1 MAEGQQGEQ
10 NIQEI
15 IKILKNKGMKSSELM
30 QLFGPMLGVSE
41 ASNNYDDLFAQYM
54 PTFGQINQSEPENSL
69 RRSIAAE
76 VMAGTPIWQIE
87 EGIANAISA
96 NDPGVSP
103 SARYEDYVGLAKT
116 LTNEYQNYNTQ
127 SSKPGNQ
134 SVFDKY
140 NIPTPEER
148 YTVENFFPKAMASLA
163 QIGKDNPRYKTGAV
177 GSGAVLPPRVTGSAA
192 SAPTTGMDA
201 QAILQKAQSAMN
213 KAENFTTGGKT
224 YTPEQLR
231 DGVIKQLESD
241 VKNQEKNTER
251 LKVLQDRWK
260 RQTGIQF
267 NAAEKE
273 WKAAGFDRNSYK
285 AAAKARFEFGGSQEE
300 YRAELNQI
308 EKEYKRKQDTYE
320 KLKKEKNN
328 PPTDLYTLLK
338 QTDKTYYDKQVAEG
352 KLESNFSLPSKD
364 GKPKYLPSASG
375 PGGYVG
381 PAGGESTMAR
391 TFDPY
396 EMQIR
401 QAVVPVLQQR
411 LDKSGRTPQMD
422 ALFRLAQSGLLD

>member
-1 MAEGQQGEQ
+1 MAKGQQGEQ

-15 IKILKNKGMKSSELM
+15 IRILKNKGMKSSELM
-30 QLFGPMLGVSE
+30 QLFGPMLGVGG

-54 PTFGQINQSEPENSL
+54 PTFMQVNQFEPEDSL

-87 EGIANAISA
+87 EGISNAITN

-127 SSKPGNQ
+127 SNKPGNQ

-140 NIPTPEER
+140 DIPTPEER

-163 QIGKDNPRYKTGAV
+163 QIGKDNPTYKLGAV
-177 GSGAVLPPRVTGSAA
+177 GSGAVLPPRVTGAAA
-192 SAPTTGMDA
+192 SAPTSNMDA
-201 QAILQKAQSAMN
+201 LAILQKAKEAMYN
-213 KAENFTTGGKT
+213 AENFTTGGKT

-241 VKNQEKNTER
+241 AEKQKTSIEGLNN
-251 LKVLQDRWK
+251 LQDKWK
-260 RQTGIQF
+260 RQTRTQVA
-267 NAAEKE
+267 AAEKE
-273 WKAAGFDRNSYK
+273 WKSAGFDRSSYR
-285 AAAKARFEFGGSQEE
+285 AAARERFEFGGSQEAYKADLE
-300 YRAELNQI
+300 WI
-308 EKEYKRKQDTYE
+308 DKEYNRKKDAYE
-320 KLKKEKNN
+320 KLKQKQKNV
-328 PPTDLYTLLK
+328 PTDYYTLLK
-338 QTDKTYYDKQVAEG
+338 ETNKPVYEQLLAEG
-352 KLESNFSLPSKD
+352 KLESNYSLPSKD
-364 GKPKYLPSASG
+364 GKPTYIPSASG

-391 TFDPY
+391 TYDPY
-396 EMQIR
+396 MMEIR
-401 QAVVPVLQQR
+401 KAVYPVLQQR

-422 ALFRLAQSGLLD
+422 ALFRLAQSGLID

>member
-1 MAEGQQGEQ
+1 MAKGQQSEQ
-10 NIQEI
+10 DVQEI
-15 IKILKNKGMKSSELM
+15 IRVLKNKGMKSSELM
-30 QLFGPMLGVSE
+30 QLFGPMLGVGG

-54 PTFGQINQSEPENSL
+54 PTFTQINQYEPEDSL

-87 EGIANAISA
+87 EGISNAITN

-116 LTNEYQNYNTQ
+116 LTNEYQSYNTQ

-140 NIPTPEER
+140 DIPTPDQR

-163 QIGKDNPRYKTGAV
+163 QIGKDNPTYKLGAV
-177 GSGAVLPPRVTGSAA
+177 GSGAVLPPRVTGAAA
-192 SAPTTGMDA
+192 SAPTSNMDA
-201 QAILQKAQSAMN
+201 LAILQKAQTAMA

-241 VKNQEKNTER
+241 VENQKENTKR
-251 LKVLQDRWK
+251 LKILQDKWK
-260 RQTGIQF
+260 RQTRTQF
-267 NAAEKE
+267 DAAEKE
-273 WKAAGFDRNSYK
+273 WKSAEFDKNSYT
-285 AAAKARFEFGGSQEE
+285 AAARTRFDFGGTAADYKQ
-300 YRAELNQI
+300 ELNRI
-308 EKEYKRKQDTYE
+308 EKEYNRKKNTYE

-338 QTDKTYYDKQVAEG
+338 ETNKPYYDEQVASG
-352 KLESNFSLPSKD
+352 KLESNYSLPSKD
-364 GKPKYLPSASG
+364 GKPTYIPSASG

-391 TFDPY
+391 TYDPY
-396 EMQIR
+396 MMEIR
-401 QAVVPVLQQR
+401 KAVYPVLQQR

-422 ALFRLAQSGLLD
+422 ALFRLAQSGLID

>member
-1 MAEGQQGEQ
+1 MADGQQGGQ
-10 NIQEI
+10 DVQEI
-15 IKILKNKGMKSSELM
+15 IRILKQKGMKSSDLM
-30 QLFGPMLGVSE
+30 QLFGPMLGVGG

-54 PTFGQINQSEPENSL
+54 PTFMQINQSEPEDSL

-87 EGIANAISA
+87 EGISNAITN

-116 LTNEYQNYNTQ
+116 LTNEYQSYNTQ

-140 NIPTPEER
+140 DIPTPDQR
-148 YTVENFFPKAMASLA
+148 YTIEQFFPDAMAQLSK
-163 QIGKDNPRYKTGAV
+163 IEKDNPTYKLGAV
-177 GSGAVLPPRVTGSAA
+177 GSGAVLPPRVTGAAA
-192 SAPTTGMDA
+192 SAPTSNMDA
-201 QAILQKAQSAMN
+201 LAILQKAQSAMN

-241 VKNQEKNTER
+241 VEKQEKNVER
-251 LKVLQDRWK
+251 LEVLQKRWK
-260 RQTGIQF
+260 RQTQTQL
-267 NAAEKE
+267 NAAAKE
-273 WKAAGFDRNSYK
+273 FKSAGFDKNSYT
-285 AAAKARFEFGGSQEE
+285 AAARARFEFGGTAAE
-300 YRAELNQI
+300 YKAELDWI
-308 EKEYKRKQDTYE
+308 EKEYNRKKNTYE
-320 KLKKEKNN
+320 KLDKQLKS

-338 QTDKTYYDKQVAEG
+338 ETDKPYYDERVASGE
-352 KLESNFSLPSKD
+352 LESNFSLPSKD
-364 GKPKYLPSASG
+364 GQSKYIPSASG

-391 TFDPY
+391 TYDPY
-396 EMQIR
+396 SMQIR
-401 QAVVPVLQQR
+401 KSVIPALQEK

>member
-1 MAEGQQGEQ
+1 MADGQQGGQ
-10 NIQEI
+10 DIQGLI
-15 IKILKNKGMKSSELM
+15 RVLKQKGMPSSELM
-30 QLFGPMLGVSE
+30 QLFGPMLGVGG

-87 EGIANAISA
+87 EGISNAITS

-148 YTVENFFPKAMASLA
+148 YTVETMFPDVVSKLA
-163 QIGKDNPRYKTGAV
+163 GIEKSNPLYKTGAV
-177 GSGAVLPPRVTGSAA
+177 GSGAKLPERVSGDKKTQITSGTDAA
-192 SAPTTGMDA
+192 ALLKLA
-201 QAILQKAQSAMN
+201 NSAMN
-213 KAENFTTGGKT
+213 KAENFQVGGVT
-224 YTPEQLR
+224 YDPEALR
-231 DGVIKQLESD
+231 DTVIPQLKQEAEAQKDQL
-241 VKNQEKNTER
+241 KR
-251 LKVLQDRWK
+251 LKILQDRYGRSQRTK
-260 RQTGIQF
+260 VDS
-267 NAAEKE
+267 AEKAA
-273 WKAAGFDRNSYK
+273 KGAGFLLNTMKSS
-285 AAAKARFEFGGSQEE
+285 ARDAFQSGGITG
-300 YRAELNQI
+300 A
-308 EKEYKRKQDTYE
+308 EYKQRLTAAQQKHDATIKSLE
-320 KLKKEKNN
+320 KLKGEKA
-328 PPTDLYTLLK
+328 PTDLYGLLK
-338 QTDKTYYDKQVAEG
+338 ATEG
-352 KLESNFSLPSKD
+352 PDFKPTGPNFSAPSTASSKFT
-364 GKPKYLPSASG
+364 STTSG

-396 EMQIR
+396 AMDI
-401 QAVVPVLQQR
+401 AKGVLPVLQQKI
-411 LDKSGRTPQMD
+411 DKSGRTPQMD
-422 ALFRLAQSGLLD
+422 AIYRLLQSGLIGK

>member
-1 MAEGQQGEQ
+1 
-10 NIQEI
+10 
-15 IKILKNKGMKSSELM
+15 
-30 QLFGPMLGVSE
+30 
-41 ASNNYDDLFAQYM
+41 
-54 PTFGQINQSEPENSL
+54 
-69 RRSIAAE
+69 
-76 VMAGTPIWQIE
+76 MAGTPIWQIE

-127 SSKPGNQ
+127 SGKPGNQ

-163 QIGKDNPRYKTGAV
+163 QIGKDNPLYKTGAV
-177 GSGAVLPPRVTGSAA
+177 GSGAVLPPRVTGAAA

-251 LKVLQDRWK
+251 LKVLQDKWK
-260 RQTGIQF
+260 RQTRTQF
-267 NAAEKE
+267 DAAEKE

-285 AAAKARFEFGGSQEE
+285 AAAKARFESGGTQEE

-320 KLKKEKNN
+320 KLKQEKNN
-328 PPTDLYTLLK
+328 APTDLYTLLK
-338 QTDKTYYDKQVAEG
+338 ETDKTYYDKQVAEG

-391 TFDPY
+391 TYDPY
-396 EMQIR
+396 MMQIR
-401 QAVVPVLQQR
+401 QAVVPVLQER

-422 ALFRLAQSGLLD
+422 ALFRLAQSGLIGK